1 MPAHFVHDDVYD
13 AALNEIK
20 NNCDLAVLCDG
31 EPTSFANANTA
42 MGTGTGQKLSEVALV
57 SGDMT
62 LANGDT
68 SGRKIT
74 FAAKTNQNVDAAGD
88 GEYIAYLD
96 TVNSKILHYF
106 QIDTARLGLLVND
119 KVNFPAHDFEIRDAA
134 AEV

>member
-1 MPAHFVHDDVYD
+1 MPHFTNDAVLD
-13 AALNEIK
+13 AALNLIRD
-20 NNCDLAVLCDG
+20 NCNLAVLTDG

-42 MGTGTGQKLSEVALV
+42 NGTGSGQKLAEVAFINT
-57 SGDMT
+57 DMT
-62 LANGDT
+62 IANGDT

-96 TVNSKILHYF
+96 TSNSRILHYF
-106 QIDTARLGLLVND
+106 PIATARNGLLVND
-119 KVNFPAHDFEIRDAA
+119 KVNFPAHDFEIADTI

>member
-1 MPAHFVHDDVYD
+1 MPHFTNDAVPD
-13 AALNEIK
+13 AALNLIRD
-20 NNCDLAVLCDG
+20 NCDLAVLTDG
-31 EPTSFANANTA
+31 EPNNFSDANTA
-42 MGTGTGQKLSEVALV
+42 MGSGSGQKLSEVAMT

-96 TVNSKILHYF
+96 TANSRILHYF
-106 QIDTARLGLLVND
+106 PIETPRNGLLVND
-119 KVNFPAHDFEIRDAA
+119 KVNFPAHDYEIPDPI
-134 AEV
+134 AE